1 MLSLQFQLKQKLVK
15 SINLYLPNNKLK
27 NKVFIARYSKPEI
40 TGAMLKSIEHV
51 GVKPLINFF
60 KVFY

>member
-1 MLSLQFQLKQKLVK
+1 MTALKQNGAHFYEYDVK
-15 SINLYLPNNKLK
+15 
-27 NKVFIARYSKPEI
+27 
-40 TGAMLKSIEHV
+40 